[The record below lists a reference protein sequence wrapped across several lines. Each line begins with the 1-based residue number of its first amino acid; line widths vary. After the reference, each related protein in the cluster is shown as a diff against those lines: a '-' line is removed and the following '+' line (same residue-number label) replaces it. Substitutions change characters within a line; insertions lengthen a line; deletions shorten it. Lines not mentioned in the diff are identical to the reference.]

1 MRQLLLCL
9 WTIPLW
15 AGPPSIA
22 VLPKAGNPEN
32 SVAFYDVVS
41 LKLLSR
47 IPDAGGADI
56 LQIIPLPDGSKFFLI
71 SKSNSP
77 VIALDENYAN
87 PKEIAGRLGVA
98 PSAAILTPDAK
109 RLLVAAGTN
118 LNTFQTATNELS
130 NTITLPSPIVDLA
143 ASHDS
148 ARIFALG
155 QSLSDGKIQLTM
167 LENERIVNT
176 LTLPGD
182 RNAPATSLLM
192 APNGRLYL
200 STDLRVFEIDSRTNQ
215 LTPRGE
221 ILTTGY
227 PGKGAAASPDGRYIM
242 IPNVRPLQG
251 ATPLLQLD
259 TRNKTIYPAAALP
272 GQEPFERIQPSRNII
287 GAEGMIGLTRNGRL
301 FDIRFGN
308 PTPSVTPSTADAY
321 FAEGTTAHP
330 NYSSVAFSNEF
341 FPRKLAVIKTE
352 GDRTALFSVDLLDQ
366 RFARTALPNLP
377 WRAALVTPSAPAGT
391 TLRML
396 QINTAQ
402 IVPAGLRS
410 PLPLVVR
417 CVEPEGKG
425 VFRAPVTFTTS
436 TPGVSIES
444 SSVLAGVEGYAQT
457 YVTAPDLAGSFTIT
471 ANTPGAPPLTFT
483 IGVPNTPN
491 GADLSGLFVS
501 SGNGQVVRELSRTVT
516 PMVTQLRDLNGVP
529 VAREPIRWIVKQGLG
544 GFNSASTTTDAN
556 GFARAFFN
564 GDLVTSSTSYTTT
577 IVEAAS
583 NTGRATFFVTTTP
596 ASIPSRGIAPDPV
609 ITILYPNFDETRSF
623 TGPAG
628 GIVRNA
634 IGIRVTN
641 AVGPDVG
648 MGLPNVGLR
657 GSISEGPISAE
668 CNTESLS
675 DATGFLNC
683 DLKLG
688 PRTGLGTLQFNAGEY
703 RDLPTAQLIV
713 TIGGP
718 ASVSIVTGNNQSA
731 VVNQTLPT
739 PLTARVTDA
748 GGNVLNNIP
757 VRWTVSR
764 GTAVLS
770 SATSTTDSNG
780 NTSIRATLG
789 ATPGPVTIRATVAS
803 DVSAAFTQTATIT
816 YGGLRIV
823 SGDGQSAMTDA
834 VFAEPL
840 DVEVRDS
847 GGAIVPGVPVQF
859 TVSQGETVLNAA
871 SAITDNSGIARV
883 TATAGAA
890 AGLST
895 VTASIDRFAAVF
907 SLRTRPRAPFV
918 NEITG
923 LSPCGLASINGSFL
937 ASGVSG
943 MVSSAAS
950 LALPT
955 SLGPVESVTV
965 DGVAAGIAS
974 VSNASGIERIVIQT
988 PCETATATA
997 QVAIKVAGLN
1007 ATTVSSAVSVYQPA
1021 ILLESVPTTPVKRGS
1036 VLRILA
1042 TGLGQTQPP
1051 ILTRALGVAGQV
1063 VTATVSAGV
1072 NDQGARVVRAEYLS
1086 GQAGVYA
1093 VEIEIPADVEVGP
1106 NRPLVIAVS
1115 SPAGGDPIYAMAVT
1129 ITVD

>member
-1 MRQLLLCL
+1 MSALRLLLL
-9 WTIPLW
+9 WPALLW
-15 AGPPSIA
+15 CGPASIA

-47 IPDAGGADI
+47 IPDAGGPDI

-71 SKSNSP
+71 SRSNSP

-87 PKEIAGRLGVA
+87 PKDIAGRLGVA
-98 PSAAILTPDAK
+98 PSAAILTPDAR
-109 RLLVAAGTN
+109 RLLVAAGAN
-118 LNTFQTATNELS
+118 LNTFQTSTNELAS
-130 NTITLPSPIVDLA
+130 VSALPSPIVDLA

-148 ARIFALG
+148 TRIFALG
-155 QSLSDGKIQLTM
+155 QSASDGKIHLTM
-167 LENERIVNT
+167 LENDRIVNT

-182 RNAPATSLLM
+182 LNAPPTSLLM
-192 APNGRLYL
+192 APSGRLYL
-200 STDLRVFEIDSRTNQ
+200 FTNLRIYEIDSRTNQ
-215 LTPRGE
+215 VTPKGE

-227 PGKGAAASPDGRYIM
+227 PGKGAAASPDGRYIL
-242 IPNVRPLQG
+242 IPNSRPLQG
-251 ATPLLQLD
+251 ATPLFQLD
-259 TRNKTIYPAAALP
+259 TRNKAIYPAAALP
-272 GQEPFERIQPSRNII
+272 GQEPFERVQPSRNIV
-287 GAEGMIGLTRNGRL
+287 GTEGMIGLTRNGRL

-308 PTPSVTPSTADAY
+308 PTPSIAPSSADAY
-321 FAEGTTAHP
+321 FAEGTTTRP
-330 NYSSVAFSNEF
+330 NYASVAFSNEF

-352 GDRTALFSVDLLDQ
+352 GDQTALFSVDLLDQ
-366 RFARTALPNLP
+366 RFARVALPNLP

-402 IVPAGLRS
+402 IVAAGSRS
-410 PLPLVVR
+410 SLPLVVR

-436 TPGVSIES
+436 APGVSIES
-444 SSVLAGVEGYAQT
+444 SSVLAGGEGYAQT

-483 IGVPNTPN
+483 INVPNTPN
-491 GADLSGLFVS
+491 GADLSGLFIS

-516 PMVTQLRDLNGVP
+516 PMVAQLRDLNGTV
-529 VAREPIRWIVKQGLG
+529 VAGEPIRWIVKQGFG
-544 GFNSASTTTDAN
+544 GFISASTTTDAS
-556 GFARAFFN
+556 GFVRAFFI
-564 GDLVTSSTSYTTT
+564 GDLVTSSASYTTT

-583 NTGRATFFVTTTP
+583 NGGRATFFVTTTP
-596 ASIPSRGIAPDPV
+596 SAIASRGIAPDPV

-628 GIVRNA
+628 GIIRNA

-641 AVGPDVG
+641 AIGPDAG
-648 MGLPNVGLR
+648 LGLPNVGLR

-668 CNTESLS
+668 CNTEALT
-675 DATGFLNC
+675 DATGFLSC

-703 RDLPTAQLIV
+703 RDLPTAQLTV

-718 ASVSIVTGNNQSA
+718 ARVLIVTGNNQSA
-731 VVNQTLPT
+731 VVNQALPT

-748 GGNVLNNIP
+748 GGNVLNNIA
-757 VRWTVSR
+757 VQWTVSR

-770 SATSTTDSNG
+770 NATSTTDSNG

-789 ATPGPVTIRATVAS
+789 ATPGPVTIRATVAA
-803 DVSAAFTQTATIT
+803 DVFASFTQTVTIT

-823 SGDGQSAMTDA
+823 SGDGQSSLTDA

-840 DVEVRDS
+840 AVEVRDN
-847 GGAIVPGVPVQF
+847 GGAIVPGVSVQF
-859 TVSQGETVLNAA
+859 AVTGGDAVLSAANAL
-871 SAITDNSGIARV
+871 TDASGIARV

-890 AGLST
+890 AGLT
-895 VTASIDRFAAVF
+895 TITASIDRFAAVF
-907 SLRTRPRAPFV
+907 SLRTRPRAPIV
-918 NEITG
+918 NDITG
-923 LSPCGLASINGSFL
+923 LSPCGLASITGSFL
-937 ASGVSG
+937 ATGVTGTMSGAAG
-943 MVSSAAS
+943 LALPAS
-950 LALPT
+950 LA
-955 SLGPVESVTV
+955 PVESVTV
-965 DGVAAGIAS
+965 DGVAAGIVS
-974 VSNASGIERIVIQT
+974 VSNVSGIERIVIQT
-988 PCETATATA
+988 PCEVVSGTA
-997 QVAIKVAGLN
+997 QGAIKVAGLN
-1007 ATTVSSAVSVYQPA
+1007 ATSVSSAVNAYQPA
-1021 ILLESVPTTPVKRGS
+1021 ILLDSVPTTPVKRGS

-1051 ILTRALGVAGQV
+1051 ILTRALGLVGQI

-1072 NDQGARVVRAEYLS
+1072 NDQGARVVRAEYVP
-1086 GQAGVYA
+1086 GQVGVYA
-1093 VEIEIPADVEVGP
+1093 VDIEIPEDAAVGP
-1106 NRPLVIAVS
+1106 NRPLVIAVTGHS
-1115 SPAGGDPIYAMAVT
+1115 GDPVYSA
-1129 ITVD
+1129 TVAIAIE